1 MNVLQ
6 TDQFGNVI
14 NPGMTRGRQAE
25 MAEQGMLGLSNF
37 MAMGGNFNEFLVRM
51 APQRALGNLPKGIT
65 GGQAIKASDIAMLKK
80 AGPFGQ
86 LPSALASAGFATP
99 DASKATMKAGAT
111 RVAGMKRI
119 PIAAGVFQAVSGD
132 PIGGLG
138 TAGGGLLAQG
148 LLRSAPP
155 LVRIGG
161 TILGGMLGS
170 RATQAVAGINPNDP
184 YSGPDI
190 TIPGTDI
197 PLSPYADTKRRAK
210 RMRELRKED
219 LEQAQEF
226 QRKQMAMQLANSLL
240 MGQQQIS
247 GTLANTM
254 LQTSPFGR

>member
-1 MNVLQ
+1 MYGVY
-6 TDQFGNVI
+6 TGTE

-25 MAEQGMLGLSNF
+25 AAEQGMLGLSNF
-37 MAMGGNFNEFLVRM
+37 MAMGGNFNDFLVRM
-51 APQRALGNLPKGIT
+51 APQRALGNLPTGIT

-86 LPSALASAGFATP
+86 LPSALTSAGFATP
-99 DASKATMKAGAT
+99 DATKATMKAGAT

-119 PIAAGVFQAVSGD
+119 PVAAGVFQAVSGD

-148 LLRSAPP
+148 LLRAAPAP
-155 LVRIGG
+155 VRIGG
-161 TILGGMLGS
+161 MILGGMLGS
-170 RATQAVAGINPNDP
+170 RATQAVAGIDPNDP

-197 PLSPYADTKRRAK
+197 PLTQYARTKQRAK

-240 MGQQQIS
+240 MGQQQVS

>member
-1 MNVLQ
+1 MVLQ

-37 MAMGGNFNEFLVRM
+37 MAMGGGFDEFLVRM
-51 APQRALGNLPKGIT
+51 APQRALGAGSGLGVKP
-65 GGQAIKASDIAMLKK
+65 SDIAALQK
-80 AGPFGQ
+80 AVRVPAFLGGNQ
-86 LPSALASAGFATP
+86 LPSAFASAALSP
-99 DASKATMKAGAT
+99 EKRAATMKAGAT
-111 RVAGMKRI
+111 RIAGMKRI
-119 PIAAGVFQAVSGD
+119 PIAGGVFQAVQGD

-138 TAGGGLLAQG
+138 TAGGGLLAQAA
-148 LLRSAPP
+148 LRSAPP

-161 TILGGMLGS
+161 TIIGGMLGS
-170 RATQAVAGINPNDP
+170 RATQAIAGINPNDP
-184 YSGPDI
+184 YSGPDL

-240 MGQQQIS
+240 MGQQQVS

>member
-1 MNVLQ
+1 MYGVY
-6 TDQFGNVI
+6 TGTE

-37 MAMGGNFNEFLVRM
+37 MAMGGGFDEFLVRM
-51 APQRALGNLPKGIT
+51 APQRALGAGSGLGVKP
-65 GGQAIKASDIAMLKK
+65 SDIAALQK
-80 AGPFGQ
+80 AGRVPAFLGGNQ
-86 LPSALASAGFATP
+86 LPSAFASSALSPEKRA
-99 DASKATMKAGAT
+99 ATMKSGAT

-119 PIAAGVFQAVSGD
+119 PIAGGVFQAVSGD

-148 LLRSAPP
+148 LLRAAPAP
-155 LVRIGG
+155 VRIGG
-161 TILGGMLGS
+161 MILGGMLGS
-170 RATQAVAGINPNDP
+170 RATQAVAGINPGDP
-184 YSGPDI
+184 LSGPDI
-190 TIPGTDI
+190 SIPGLDI
-197 PLSPYADTKRRAK
+197 PLTPYARTKQQRERL
-210 RMRELRKED
+210 RELNKED

-240 MGQQQIS
+240 MGQQQVS

>member
-1 MNVLQ
+1 MVEGYQQN
-6 TDQFGNVI
+6 TFRD
-14 NPGMTRGRQAE
+14 PGMTRGRQADL
-25 MAEQGMLGLSNF
+25 AEQGMLGLSNF
-37 MAMGGNFNEFLVRM
+37 MAMGGNFNDFLVRM
-51 APQRALGNLPKGIT
+51 APQRALGNLSDP
-65 GGQAIKASDIAMLKK
+65 DIAKDIAKLQK
-80 AGPFGQ
+80 AGRVPGFLGGNQ
-86 LPSALASAGFATP
+86 LPSAFASSALSPKERA
-99 DASKATMKAGAT
+99 ATMKSGAT

-119 PIAAGVFQAVSGD
+119 PIAGGVLQAVQGD
-132 PIGGLG
+132 PIGGFG
-138 TAGGGLLAQG
+138 YAGGGLLAQAA
-148 LLRSAPP
+148 LRSAPP
-155 LVRIGG
+155 IVRIGG

>member
-1 MNVLQ
+1 MVYQ
-6 TDQFGNVI
+6 TDQFGNII

-25 MAEQGMLGLSNF
+25 AAEQGMLGLSNF
-37 MAMGGNFNEFLVRM
+37 MAMGGNFNDFLVRI
-51 APQRALGNLPKGIT
+51 APQRALGNLPTALT

-86 LPSALASAGFATP
+86 LPSALTSAGFATP
-99 DASKATMKAGAT
+99 DARKATMKAGAT

-119 PIAAGVFQAVSGD
+119 PIAAGAFQAIQGD

-138 TAGGGLLAQG
+138 TAGGGLIAQG
-148 LLRSAPP
+148 LLRAAPAP
-155 LVRIGG
+155 VRIAG
-161 TILGGMLGS
+161 TLLGGFIGS
-170 RATQAVAGINPNDP
+170 KATQSVAGINPSDP
-184 YSGPDI
+184 LSGPDI
-190 TIPGTDI
+190 SIPGLDI
-197 PLSPYADTKRRAK
+197 PLTPYARTKQQRERL
-210 RMRELRKED
+210 RELNKED

-226 QRKQMAMQLANSLL
+226 QRKQMAMQLANSML

>member
-1 MNVLQ
+1 MVLQ

-51 APQRALGNLPKGIT
+51 APQRALGNLPTGLT

-99 DASKATMKAGAT
+99 DARKATMKAGAT

-119 PIAAGVFQAVSGD
+119 PVAAGVFQAVSGD

-148 LLRSAPP
+148 LLRAAPAP
-155 LVRIGG
+155 VRIGG
-161 TILGGMLGS
+161 MIS
-170 RATQAVAGINPNDP
+170 WRYAWFQS
-184 YSGPDI
+184 YSGC
-190 TIPGTDI
+190 
-197 PLSPYADTKRRAK
+197 
-210 RMRELRKED
+210 
-219 LEQAQEF
+219 
-226 QRKQMAMQLANSLL
+226 
-240 MGQQQIS
+240 
-247 GTLANTM
+247 
-254 LQTSPFGR
+254 GRYKS

>member
-1 MNVLQ
+1 MVLQ

-37 MAMGGNFNEFLVRM
+37 MAMGGGFDEFLVRM
-51 APQRALGNLPKGIT
+51 APQRALGAGSGLGVKP
-65 GGQAIKASDIAMLKK
+65 SDIAALQK
-80 AGPFGQ
+80 AGRVPAFLGGNQ
-86 LPSALASAGFATP
+86 LPSAFASAALSP
-99 DASKATMKAGAT
+99 EKRAATMKAGAT
-111 RVAGMKRI
+111 RIAGMKRI
-119 PIAAGVFQAVSGD
+119 PIAGGVFQAVSGD

-148 LLRSAPP
+148 LLRAAPAP
-155 LVRIGG
+155 VRLVG
-161 TILGGMLGS
+161 TVLGGMLGS

-184 YSGPDI
+184 LSGPDI
-190 TIPGTDI
+190 SIPGLDI
-197 PLSPYADTKRRAK
+197 PITPYARTKQQRERL
-210 RMRELRKED
+210 RELNKED

-240 MGQQQIS
+240 MGQQQVS

>member
-1 MNVLQ
+1 MVEGYQQN
-6 TDQFGNVI
+6 TFRD
-14 NPGMTRGRQAE
+14 PGMTRGRQADL
-25 MAEQGMLGLSNF
+25 AEQGMLGLSNF

-51 APQRALGNLPKGIT
+51 NPQRALGAGSGLQVDP
-65 GGQAIKASDIAMLKK
+65 SDIAAFKK
-80 AGPFGQ
+80 SGMFGQ
-86 LPSALASAGFATP
+86 LPSSFVGAGLSP
-99 DASKATMKAGAT
+99 DQRAATMKSGAT
-111 RVAGMKRI
+111 RIAGMKRI
-119 PIAAGVFQAVSGD
+119 PLAYGALQTLQGD

-138 TAGGGLLAQG
+138 TAGGGLLAQAA
-148 LLRSAPP
+148 LRSAPP

-161 TILGGMLGS
+161 TIIGGMLGS

-184 YSGPDI
+184 YSGPDL

>member
-1 MNVLQ
+1 MVEGYQQN
-6 TDQFGNVI
+6 TFRD
-14 NPGMTRGRQAE
+14 PGMTRGRQADL
-25 MAEQGMLGLSNF
+25 AEQGMLGLSNF

-51 APQRALGNLPKGIT
+51 NPQRALGAGSGLQVDP
-65 GGQAIKASDIAMLKK
+65 SDIAALKK
-80 AGPFGQ
+80 SGMFGQ
-86 LPSALASAGFATP
+86 LPSSFAGAGLSP
-99 DASKATMKAGAT
+99 DRRAATMKAGAT
-111 RVAGMKRI
+111 RIAGMKRI
-119 PIAAGVFQAVSGD
+119 PLAYGALQTLQGD
-132 PIGGLG
+132 PIGGIG
-138 TAGGGLLAQG
+138 TAGGGLLAQAA
-148 LLRSAPP
+148 LRSAPP
-155 LVRIGG
+155 IVRIGG

-184 YSGPDI
+184 YSGPDL

-240 MGQQQIS
+240 MGQQQVS

>member
-1 MNVLQ
+1 MVLQ

-37 MAMGGNFNEFLVRM
+37 MAMGGGFDEFLVRM
-51 APQRALGNLPKGIT
+51 APQRALANLPKGLT

-111 RVAGMKRI
+111 RIAGMKRI
-119 PIAAGVFQAVSGD
+119 PLAYGALQTLQGD
-132 PIGGLG
+132 PIGGIG
-138 TAGGGLLAQG
+138 TAGGGLLAQAA
-148 LLRSAPP
+148 LRSAPP
-155 LVRIGG
+155 IVRIGG

-240 MGQQQIS
+240 MGQQQVS

>member
-1 MNVLQ
+1 MVLQ

-37 MAMGGNFNEFLVRM
+37 MAMGGGFDEFLVRM
-51 APQRALGNLPKGIT
+51 APQRALGNLSDPKI
-65 GGQAIKASDIAMLKK
+65 ARDIAALQK
-80 AGPFGQ
+80 AGRVPGFLGGNQ
-86 LPSALASAGFATP
+86 LPSAFASSALSPENRA
-99 DASKATMKAGAT
+99 ATMKSGAT

-119 PIAAGVFQAVSGD
+119 PIAGGVFQAVQGD

-138 TAGGGLLAQG
+138 TAGGGLLAQAA
-148 LLRSAPP
+148 LRSAPP

-161 TILGGMLGS
+161 TLIGGMLGS

-184 YSGPDI
+184 YSGPDL

-197 PLSPYADTKRRAK
+197 PLSPYASTKRRSK

-240 MGQQQIS
+240 MGQQQVS

>member
-1 MNVLQ
+1 MVLQ

-37 MAMGGNFNEFLVRM
+37 MAMGGGFDEFLVRM
-51 APQRALGNLPKGIT
+51 APQRALGNLPKGLT
-65 GGQAIKASDIAMLKK
+65 AGAGIKPSDIAMLKK

-99 DASKATMKAGAT
+99 NATKATMKAGAT

-119 PIAAGVFQAVSGD
+119 PIAGGVFQALSGD

-138 TAGGGLLAQG
+138 TAGGGLIAQG
-148 LLRSAPP
+148 LLRAAPAP
-155 LVRIGG
+155 VRLVG
-161 TILGGMLGS
+161 TLFGGMLGS
-170 RATQAVAGINPNDP
+170 KATQAVAGINPSDP
-184 YSGPDI
+184 LSGPDI
-190 TIPGTDI
+190 SIPGLDI
-197 PLSPYADTKRRAK
+197 PLTPYARTNQQRERL
-210 RMRELRKED
+210 RELSKED

-240 MGQQQIS
+240 MGQQQVS

>member
-1 MNVLQ
+1 MILQ

-14 NPGMTRGRQAE
+14 DPGMTRGRQAD

-37 MAMGGNFNEFLVRM
+37 MAMGGNFNDFLVRM
-51 APQRALGNLPKGIT
+51 APQRALGAGSGLGVKP
-65 GGQAIKASDIAMLKK
+65 SDIAALQK
-80 AGPFGQ
+80 AGRVPAFLGGNQ
-86 LPSALASAGFATP
+86 LPSAFASSALSPKERA
-99 DASKATMKAGAT
+99 ATMKAGAT

-119 PIAAGVFQAVSGD
+119 PIAGGVFQAVQGD
-132 PIGGLG
+132 PIGGIG
-138 TAGGGLLAQG
+138 TATGGLIAQAA
-148 LLRSAPP
+148 LRSAPP

-161 TILGGMLGS
+161 TIIGGMLGS

-240 MGQQQIS
+240 MGQQQVS